1 MRMYKLKDEYAS
13 QREHPKFKEIEDRSP
28 KEIVD
33 IQKIPN
39 LPGYMTPREEMNFCP
54 KNKIF

>member
-1 MRMYKLKDEYAS
+1 MYKLKDEYAS

-54 KNKIF
+54 KDKIF